1 MKRGAILIVPF
12 LCSLAGIVP
21 SVQAEDS
28 KISVES
34 FTCPVEKIREMG
46 MDGMFL
52 PGKQP
57 GNAGKSEEL
66 PLDVRRPV
74 RGVLIPSVS
83 AVVRRSLAADG
94 IAIVFVTPRV
104 EGDRIVLAAPTL
116 KNPAATISLGTK
128 PVHKRDLRVTVD
140 GVEAGQTNELV
151 LEPGSVLVL
160 SVPGKEAG
168 LATVF
173 FLRLRET

>member
-1 MKRGAILIVPF
+1 MKRHAILTASL
-12 LCSLAGIVP
+12 LCLLAGIVP

-34 FTCPVEKIREMG
+34 FTCSVETLREMG
-46 MDGMFL
+46 MEGMFL
-52 PGKQP
+52 PCKQP
-57 GNAGKSEEL
+57 VKAGKPEEL
-66 PLDVRRPV
+66 PLDVKRPV

-83 AVVRRSLAADG
+83 AVVRRSLAAEG
-94 IAIVFVTPRV
+94 IPIVSVAPRV
-104 EGDRIVLAAPTL
+104 EGDRIVLEAPTG
-116 KNPAATISLGTK
+116 KDAAAKIMLTTK
-128 PVHKRDLRVTVD
+128 PVHKRELRVTVD
-140 GVEAGQTNELV
+140 GVEAGQTDEVV

-168 LATVF
+168 TATVF

>member
-1 MKRGAILIVPF
+1 MKRGAVLAVS
-12 LCSLAGIVP
+12 LLGLLAGMF
-21 SVQAEDS
+21 SALAADS
-28 KISVES
+28 RISVES

-46 MDGMFL
+46 MEGMFL

-57 GNAGKSEEL
+57 VNAGKPEEL
-66 PLDVRRPV
+66 PLDVKRPV
-74 RGVLIPSVS
+74 RGILIPSVS
-83 AVVRRSLAADG
+83 AVVRRALAAEG
-94 IAIVFVTPRV
+94 IAIVSITPRV
-104 EGDRIVLAAPTL
+104 EGDKLVLEAPTL

-128 PVHKRDLRVTVD
+128 PVHKRDLSVTVD
-140 GVEAGQTNELV
+140 GVEAGQTNEGV

-173 FLRLRET
+173 FLRLREA

>member
-1 MKRGAILIVPF
+1 MK
-12 LCSLAGIVP
+12 
-21 SVQAEDS
+21 
-28 KISVES
+28 
-34 FTCPVEKIREMG
+34 
-46 MDGMFL
+46 
-52 PGKQP
+52 
-57 GNAGKSEEL
+57 
-66 PLDVRRPV
+66 RPV

-83 AVVRRSLAADG
+83 AVVRRSLTSEG
-94 IAIVFVTPRV
+94 ICIVSITPRV
-104 EGDRIVLAAPTL
+104 EGDRIVLEAPNL

-128 PVHKRDLRVTVD
+128 PVHQRDLRVTVD
-140 GVEAGQTNELV
+140 GVEAGQTNEVV